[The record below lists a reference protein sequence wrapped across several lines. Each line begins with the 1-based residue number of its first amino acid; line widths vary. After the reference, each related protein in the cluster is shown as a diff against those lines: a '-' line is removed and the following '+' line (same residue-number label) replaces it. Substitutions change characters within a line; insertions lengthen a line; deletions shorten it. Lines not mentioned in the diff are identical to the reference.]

1 MLRLTKKKQGIKKM
15 PFKNQRVS
23 VKESIEKKHKFLNDT
38 SRKQKTS
45 LSSPN
50 SQKTKKHLTKILK
63 KK

>member
-1 MLRLTKKKQGIKKM
+1 M